1 MKMSRKVSDFM
12 LKLKQIRLSK
22 GLTQQ
27 DIAKILGVSHQ
38 TAAKYEVEQVKLN
51 HQQIIKLCLDLD
63 VTPDELLGFK
73 EAYDKYTK
81 YLESLDEDQV
91 EQ

>member
-1 MKMSRKVSDFM
+1 M

-51 HQQIIKLCLDLD
+51 YQQIIKLSLALD

-81 YLESLDEDQV
+81 YLQSLDEEEV

>member
-1 MKMSRKVSDFM
+1 MRMSRKVSDFM

-51 HQQIIKLCLDLD
+51 HQQIIKLCLELD

>member
-1 MKMSRKVSDFM
+1 MSMKVSGKM
-12 LKLKQIRLSK
+12 LKLKEIRLDK
-22 GLTQQ
+22 GLRQQ
-27 DIAKILGVSHQ
+27 DIAELLGVSI
-38 TAAKYEVEQVKLN
+38 AAASRYESEERKLD
-51 HQQIIKLCLDLD
+51 QDQIVKLCLGLD